1 MRGDVAGFS
10 REYLLNSLCRSL
22 IYMRLYMSRVLS
34 ARYNSYEICVDFI
47 ARATNSRVKARVYRT
62 DSENVCVDGQS

>member
-1 MRGDVAGFS
+1 MQ
-10 REYLLNSLCRSL
+10 
-22 IYMRLYMSRVLS
+22 LYMSRALS

-62 DSENVCVDGQS
+62 DSENVCVDGQSQYC